1 MKGRARLLAA
11 AGALAV
17 LAGAWFLADTMAME
31 QTAALVEAEGQE
43 KTEAEPIGLS
53 IGGAEEIRALTWSR
67 NGEEE
72 SLVRSETGLWQ
83 RKNDP
88 ECPIDQTVAGVLA
101 EAAGNITAW
110 AAIENVRDMELYG
123 LTEPVLTL
131 TVSTADASET
141 YAIGG
146 RNLGG
151 EYYLRRGE
159 EWVVY
164 TESGGLLPAFSLEME
179 DLLAL
184 DEPPADIGA
193 IRSLSVATEVGGY
206 EMTEGESGWYAIA
219 GQTQYP
225 LGEEAAEELCGE
237 IAGIQFLELVEWHG
251 EGLETYGLDVPQGTA
266 ELAYVDR
273 DGGERTF
280 SLAFGDYADG
290 NVYATIPESGRVY
303 LVRGTVLDRLMYPDW
318 EAMAPRGIVPEGVDG
333 VIGAEVVLGGHT
345 YEVEIIT
352 ELQESGETLI
362 CYVSNG
368 WTLDTAAAR
377 AWFSALLSLEGEQSA
392 GTAEGREEILSAT
405 LRFSEEE
412 MSSCKLTIRGY
423 DSSRCLCEVN
433 GERRYFLARETGE
446 TLAKE
451 AERLFVIE

>member
-17 LAGAWFLADTMAME
+17 LAGAWFLADTMTME
-31 QTAALVEAEGQE
+31 QTAALVEAEEKE

-53 IGGAEEIRALTWSR
+53 IGGAEEIQALTWSR

-72 SLVRSETGLWQ
+72 SLVRSENGLWQ

-88 ECPIDQTVAGVLA
+88 DCPIDQTVAGMLA
-101 EAAGNITAW
+101 ETAGNITAR

-123 LTEPVLTL
+123 LTDPAMTL
-131 TVSTADASET
+131 TVSTAVASET

-146 RNLGG
+146 QNLGG

-164 TESGGLLPAFSLEME
+164 TESGELLPAFSLAME

-184 DEPPADIGA
+184 DTPPANIGE

-206 EMTEGESGWYAIA
+206 EMTKGESGWYAIA
-219 GQTQYP
+219 GQMQYS
-225 LGEEAAEELCGE
+225 LAEEAAEELCGV
-237 IAGIQFLELVEWHG
+237 ITGIRFLELVEWHG
-251 EGLETYGLDVPQGTA
+251 EGLDTYGLDAPQGTA
-266 ELAYVDR
+266 ELSYVDR
-273 DGGERTF
+273 DGGEGTF
-280 SLAFGDYADG
+280 SLAFGDYIAG
-290 NVYATIPESGRVY
+290 NVYVTIPGSDRVY
-303 LVRGTVLDRLMYPDW
+303 IALGTVLDRLMYPDW
-318 EAMAPRGIVPEGVDG
+318 EAMAPRGVIPEDADG
-333 VIGAEVVLGGHT
+333 VTGAEVELEGHT
-345 YEVEIIT
+345 YKIEIIT
-352 ELQESGETLI
+352 EVQESGETLT

-377 AWFSALLSLEGEQSA
+377 AWFSTLLSLEGEQSA
-392 GTAEGREEILSAT
+392 GTAEGREELLSVT
-405 LRFSEEE
+405 LRFAEEE
-412 MSSCKLTIRGY
+412 MSSCKLVIRGY
-423 DSSRCLCEVN
+423 DSSRCLCEVE

-446 TLAKE
+446 ALAKE
-451 AERLFVIE
+451 AESLFVIE